1 VGLSSLCATRIDRPV
16 GAAVPADNL
25 THNRENVERDGLCV
39 PGAHK
44 PAHNRRAAIYGGF
57 SPPGRR
63 PRGGAEL
70 PDLAPTRT
78 SSLRALARVLLGDQ
92 PVKVD
97 AEGEAR
103 HGHQRERAGLDARDL
118 GGRRDRRQQRHHD
131 CAAAHYETRQRRP
144 LEQEQPDEGHPGQSP
159 VGCRTV

>member
-1 VGLSSLCATRIDRPV
+1 MSLGRTSCHTTA
-16 GAAVPADNL
+16 
-25 THNRENVERDGLCV
+25 
-39 PGAHK
+39 
-44 PAHNRRAAIYGGF
+44 
-57 SPPGRR
+57 GRR
-63 PRGGAEL
+63 SVAGFPAGPPAESAAEL
-70 PDLAPTRT
+70 PDLALTRT
-78 SSLRALARVLLGDQ
+78 SSSRALARELLGDQ

-103 HGHQRERAGLDARDL
+103 HGHQRQRAGLDARDL

-144 LEQEQPDEGHPGQSP
+144 LEQEQPDEGYAGQSP